1 MNCALWV
8 PRSERSQGR
17 ESRNPKLKFFYAGE
31 DDSVDK
37 VDLPALKLARGVEA
51 GSVSGAPTR
60 LPYLAFPAPTPFFLV
75 SSLKPFFECKLLS
88 IVAWFLPLPALSSPA
103 SPTPQTGALFSRVST
118 PCPPSLTGRATRP
131 TGNRWWALEAIAELI
146 FHFVQWLRY
155 IDTVAITAA
164 LCICQH
170 ALCNLY
176 VYTLD
181 SHASCT
187 TKSPFR
193 APLNNSLRCRLKY
206 QDISS

>member
-1 MNCALWV
+1 MQIIKHCCV
-8 PRSERSQGR
+8 ISPT
-17 ESRNPKLKFFYAGE
+17 SRPFLSCLTYSP
-31 DDSVDK
+31 DRRPI
-37 VDLPALKLARGVEA
+37 LPGFHPL
-51 GSVSGAPTR
+51 
-60 LPYLAFPAPTPFFLV
+60 
-75 SSLKPFFECKLLS
+75 SSLTNWPSYETNREQVMSVRGDCRAYISLCAMVTLFF
-88 IVAWFLPLPALSSPA
+88 F
-103 SPTPQTGALFSRVST
+103 R
-118 PCPPSLTGRATRP
+118 
-131 TGNRWWALEAIAELI
+131 
-146 FHFVQWLRY
+146 
-155 IDTVAITAA
+155 DTVAITAA